1 MFFVIL
7 AVLCIVLEKYLTLRV
22 RFHSNSIFSRP
33 ILPPNSSR
41 IVCTRFSFSYPLHP
55 RNRRLVASFRGFFVF
70 CVPFWSHRNWES
82 NRTAEIFV
90 CLQLIYLAFSAK
102 QIQFG
107 FVFLC
112 SGPLQIPRAGHA
124 RADENRGRRF
134 HARLL
139 LVHRRNSVPR
149 GTQIASS
156 VPFLYEIN
164 TLLEWTT
171 ARSVL
176 PMNAWFSLEEIH
188 RVLYRALYRV
198 PRFHLSRRRRKPR
211 SRTTSTTA
219 RCRGPRGKSCS
230 TAACFSRE

>member
-1 MFFVIL
+1 M
-7 AVLCIVLEKYLTLRV
+7 
-22 RFHSNSIFSRP
+22 
-33 ILPPNSSR
+33 
-41 IVCTRFSFSYPLHP
+41 
-55 RNRRLVASFRGFFVF
+55 F

-82 NRTAEIFV
+82 NKTAEIYV
-90 CLQLIYLAFSAK
+90 CLQLLYLAFSAK

-112 SGPLQIPRAGHA
+112 SAPTQLSGAGHA

-134 HARLL
+134 HARIL
-139 LVHRRNSVPR
+139 LVQSRNSVPS

-188 RVLYRALYRV
+188 RVLYHALYQV
-198 PRFHLSRRRRKPR
+198 PRFHLLRRRRKPR
-211 SRTTSTTA
+211 RRTTFTTA
-219 RCRGPRGKSCS
+219 RYRAPRGRSCS
-230 TAACFSRE
+230 MAACFSRE